1 MARLLIQF
9 LSDELTDFRWA
20 NIDEEAQSA
29 DIGWQHESENE
40 LASIASQY
48 PNPVILI
55 IPQQCVYLAQL
66 ALPERA
72 GRQLLSAIEYQIE
85 DQLAQ
90 DIESQ
95 HFALGDTSVNPVA
108 IAVIERSI
116 MKRCMAL
123 AQTNLLRLRH
133 VIPELFLSPWSGED
147 IVLYPAYEGYLLR
160 YGAYRGL
167 KCSEQALPAILDLI
181 HQEVQF
187 DSITCFTADTEAL
200 PDVGAYRLE
209 QRSLA
214 EVRCGFVNAPIIDLQ
229 QRDFQLSS
237 AWSGLAKS
245 WKWIALLLAGLLILG
260 GYNKAVALQALERD
274 LHDLKQQQ
282 YELLKPYLPGISAD
296 DNLKKALIERMK
308 QLQSGSDKQG
318 FLSLLAEFTEARARF
333 PEVEITRIAYQG
345 KQLVFDIS
353 SSQLEK
359 IETLLE
365 TLKKQGVDAELVSL
379 NIKPEQSSGRLVL
392 SGGDDV

>member
-9 LSDELTDFRWA
+9 LSVELSDFRWA
-20 NIDEEAQSA
+20 NIDEETQSA
-29 DIGWQHESENE
+29 DIGWQLGAEDE
-40 LASIASQY
+40 LADIAAQY

-55 IPQQCVYLAQL
+55 IPQQCVYLAQV

-85 DQLAQ
+85 DQLAC

-108 IAVIERSI
+108 VAVIERSI
-116 MKRCMAL
+116 MTRCMAL
-123 AQTNLLRLRH
+123 AQTKLLRLRH
-133 VIPELFLSPWSGED
+133 VIPELFLSPWPGEG

-167 KCSEQALPAILDLI
+167 KCSEQALPAMLELI
-181 HQEVQF
+181 RQEVEF
-187 DSITCFTADTEAL
+187 DSITCFTADTEPL
-200 PDVGAYRLE
+200 PEIDAYPLE

-237 AWSGLAKS
+237 AWSGLARS
-245 WKWIALLLAGLLILG
+245 WKWIALLLAGLLIVG
-260 GYNKAVALQALERD
+260 GYNKAIALQALERELAD
-274 LHDLKQQQ
+274 LRQQQ
-282 YELLKPYLPGISAD
+282 YALLQPHLPGISPQ

-308 QLQSGSDKQG
+308 QLQSDSDEQG
-318 FLSLLAEFTEARARF
+318 FLPLMVEFTRARDKF
-333 PEVEITRIAYQG
+333 PEVDITRIAFQG
-345 KQLVFDIS
+345 NQLVFDIS
-353 SSQLEK
+353 SGQLEK

-392 SGGDDV
+392 RGGDDV

>member
-20 NIDEEAQSA
+20 KVDEEEQSA
-29 DIGWQHESENE
+29 DIGWQTGTEDQ
-40 LASIASQY
+40 LATIATQY
-48 PNPVILI
+48 PDPVILI

-66 ALPERA
+66 EVPERA
-72 GRQLLSAIEYQIE
+72 GRQLLSAIEFQVE

-90 DIESQ
+90 DIEAQ

-116 MKRCMAL
+116 MKRCMSL

-133 VIPELFLSPWSGED
+133 VIPELFLAPWPGEG
-147 IVLYPAYEGYLLR
+147 IVLFPAHDGYLLR

-167 KCSEQALPAILDLI
+167 KCSEQTLPAMLDLI
-181 HQEVQF
+181 SKEVKF
-187 DSITCFTADTEAL
+187 DSITCFTTDTEAL
-200 PDVGAYRLE
+200 PEIDAFALE
-209 QRSLA
+209 PRSLS
-214 EVRCGFVNAPIIDLQ
+214 EVRCGFDNAPIIDLQ
-229 QRDFQLSS
+229 QRDFKLSS
-237 AWSGLAKS
+237 AWTGLARS
-245 WKWIALLLAGLLILG
+245 WKWIALLLAGLLIFA
-260 GYNKAVALQALERD
+260 GYNKAVALQALQQEFDD
-274 LHDLKQQQ
+274 LRQQQ
-282 YELLKPYLPGISAD
+282 YTLLQPHLPGVGLE

-308 QLQSGSDKQG
+308 QLQSGRDEQG
-318 FLSLLAEFTEARARF
+318 FLSLLVEFTRARDKF

-353 SSQLEK
+353 SRQLEK

-365 TLKKQGVDAELVSL
+365 TVKKQGVDAELVSL
-379 NIKPEQSSGRLVL
+379 NIKPELSSGRLVL
-392 SGGDDV
+392 RGGDDV

>member
-29 DIGWQHESENE
+29 DIGWQLGAEDE
-40 LASIASQY
+40 LAEIAAQY

-66 ALPERA
+66 TLPERA

-85 DQLAQ
+85 DQLAR

-116 MKRCMAL
+116 MTRCMSL
-123 AQTNLLRLRH
+123 AQTNLLRLRN
-133 VIPELFLSPWSGED
+133 VIPELFLSPWPGEG
-147 IVLYPAYEGYLLR
+147 IVLCPAHEGYLLR

-167 KCSEQALPAILDLI
+167 KCSEQALPAMLDLI
-181 HQEVQF
+181 RKEVEF
-187 DSITCFTADTEAL
+187 DSITCFTADTEPL
-200 PDVGAYRLE
+200 PHIDAFPLE
-209 QRSLA
+209 QRSLS

-237 AWSGLAKS
+237 AWSGLARS
-245 WKWIALLLAGLLILG
+245 WKWTALLLAGLLVLT
-260 GYNKAVALQALERD
+260 GYNKAVALQALERELD
-274 LHDLKQQQ
+274 ELRQQQ
-282 YELLKPYLPGISAD
+282 YALLQPHLPGISPQ

-308 QLQSGSDKQG
+308 QLQLGRDEQG
-318 FLSLLAEFTEARARF
+318 FLPLLVEFTRARDKF
-333 PEVEITRIAYQG
+333 PEVDITRIAYQG

-365 TLKKQGVDAELVSL
+365 TLKKQGVDAELLSL

-392 SGGDDV
+392 RGGDDV